1 MARLRSITSV
11 MGVGLVTG
19 TFMFVLAPVRPVE
32 ESAYD
37 FRAERIVSMQAF
49 FDAVPPGWAAVRS
62 RVPPPGG
69 GPFFIASVQ
78 LPDPCRE
85 VGQSITCDGLPPIML
100 PPESVVIRIDS
111 ARALLGPSSLV
122 TPPPDGEDLL
132 VNGYRTKVVRV
143 VGGRCAAIGADE
155 TVAIVIPT
163 LGDWIG
169 RTTVVACLRGP
180 GLAMLEAEVLALIER
195 AAR

>member
-62 RVPPPGG
+62 RV
-69 GPFFIASVQ
+69 
-78 LPDPCRE
+78 
-85 VGQSITCDGLPPIML
+85 
-100 PPESVVIRIDS
+100 
-111 ARALLGPSSLV
+111 
-122 TPPPDGEDLL
+122 
-132 VNGYRTKVVRV
+132 
-143 VGGRCAAIGADE
+143 
-155 TVAIVIPT
+155 
-163 LGDWIG
+163 
-169 RTTVVACLRGP
+169 
-180 GLAMLEAEVLALIER
+180 AMLEAEVLALIER